1 MSKSIPMAL
10 SIVMAA
16 LLAGGA
22 YAQTKAGEADPAESK
37 GPVVKKATPMEKT
50 DARAARKAEGSAAA
64 KADASKST
72 AKEDTPGDSSAKHPA
87 VAKRSAEEKAAA
99 RAQRKA
105 GAVEAGKKGEIPKAG
120 EAGPGTTTK

>member
-22 YAQTKAGEADPAESK
+22 YAQTKGGEADPAQSK
-37 GPVVKKATPMEKT
+37 GPVVKKATPMEKA
-50 DARAARKAEGSAAA
+50 DARAARKAGGSAAA
-64 KADASKST
+64 KADASTPVGKDDT
-72 AKEDTPGDSSAKHPA
+72 AGDSSAKHPA
-87 VAKRSAEEKAAA
+87 VAKRTAEEKAAA

-105 GAVEAGKKGEIPKAG
+105 GAVAAAKKGEIPKAG
-120 EAGPGTTTK
+120 EAGPGTTK